1 MSVYLFLCIGVAWF
15 MLADKIFQAIN
26 RIRSPSRPAAK
37 NRRPPHA
44 PPKGPFGEGVLQ
56 VQSLD
61 PAQQACAMA
70 KIVPSARLMGGTRII
85 RCGHPLSALN
95 ARHLGPNSRMR
106 RIKMRMHSAME
117 KVKMHYIYLSIYLSI
132 YLYFYLSIYLSI
144 YRAVYLSIYIYI
156 YIYIYNVPL
165 YYCQCCIVLNKR
177 RSTA

>member
-70 KIVPSARLMGGTRII
+70 KSVPSARLMGGTRII

-106 RIKMRMHSAME
+106 R
-117 KVKMHYIYLSIYLSI
+117 KVKMHYIYLSI
-132 YLYFYLSIYLSI
+132 YLYFYLSIYLP
-144 YRAVYLSIYIYI
+144 IYIYI
-156 YIYIYNVPL
+156 YIYIYITRIRKGCFGDVRGPFRK
-165 YYCQCCIVLNKR
+165 VR
-177 RSTA
+177 E